1 MEDVSESVVET
12 TLDKNRMPVPENH
25 LHADSGRDAVV
36 ETVLDFLIELF
47 AVAVARRIALDTAE
61 VGIVEIGRNRRT
73 YHVADLGAGVEE
85 AAEAVVAEIDM
96 GKQRQLYIG
105 EGASVA
111 ERLPFSYFS
120 FQPRCSTLSSAM
132 MPKWFCSIYL
142 ATKPAMKPG
151 VHV

>member
-73 YHVADLGAGVEE
+73 YHVAYLGAGVEE

-96 GKQRQLYIG
+96 GKQRQLYIS
-105 EGASVA
+105 EGADAGISA
-111 ERLPFSYFS
+111 RFRLCGGEES
-120 FQPRCSTLSSAM
+120 C
-132 MPKWFCSIYL
+132 
-142 ATKPAMKPG
+142 PAR
-151 VHV
+151 